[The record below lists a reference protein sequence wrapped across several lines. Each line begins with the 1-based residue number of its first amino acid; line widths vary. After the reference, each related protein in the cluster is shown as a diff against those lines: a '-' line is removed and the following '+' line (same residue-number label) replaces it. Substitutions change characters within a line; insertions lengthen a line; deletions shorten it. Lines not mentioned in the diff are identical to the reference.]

1 MDDFK
6 KLIYG
11 VLIGFAALI
20 VIFVSFTY
28 FWSCGLD
35 TACRQADSAAVRT
48 PIPTLIPATL
58 PVPARGEAVAFN
70 KCQVAAVNLIAAWVS
85 SGYPEK
91 DPFPFT
97 DVNGAP
103 CEGTYEKDIRM
114 LLNESNLWYSGALA
128 CTSCH
133 NPTLSETAAQM
144 DMTTYAGILAGS
156 RRTSADVTGN
166 DILGGGV
173 WEQSKL
179 YEMLVVKKT
188 MPFGRPPDVPEEG
201 PLVFA
206 GIRLEVSVMDATPT
220 PAP

>member
-1 MDDFK
+1 MDDFR
-6 KLIYG
+6 KLMYN
-11 VLIGFAALI
+11 VLIGFALLI
-20 VIFVSFTY
+20 VVFVAFTY
-28 FWSCGLD
+28 FWSCGFD
-35 TACRQADSAAVRT
+35 VACRQAAAPVART

-133 NPTLSETAAQM
+133 NSTLSETAAQL
-144 DMTTYAGILAGS
+144 DLTTYAGILAGS
-156 RRTSADVTGN
+156 RRASAEVTGN

-206 GIRLEVSVMDATPT
+206 GVRVEVSAVEAAPT